1 MDYSAI
7 ALFTYNF
14 PHRKTEEVVS
24 RLFWEGV
31 PIACMIAADYVQLNI
46 PAPSV
51 RTHIRHRDAVHP
63 RELAR
68 RLNVPYYAAP
78 HNSPETIRILKDHR
92 IELGLIAGARILKSD
107 IIEACGKGIVNL
119 HPGLIPEA
127 RGLDTLLWSIRNDI
141 PLGVTAHL
149 IDSRVDAGQ
158 LLLKRTIKIYRDD
171 TLFDLAERLNETQI
185 DMLKASI
192 EAAFR
197 QQTIPCDFTGTSYY
211 RKMPAELVKKALSKL
226 PRYIERHAT

>member
-1 MDYSAI
+1 MDYPAI

-14 PHRKTEEVVS
+14 PHRKTEEFVS
-24 RLFWEGV
+24 RLFWEGI

-51 RTHIRHRDAVHP
+51 RTHIRHRDAIHP

-68 RLNVPYYAAP
+68 RLNVPYYVAS
-78 HNSPETIRILKDHR
+78 HNSPDTVRILKDHR
-92 IELGLIAGARILKSD
+92 VELGLIAGARILKGD
-107 IIEACGKGIVNL
+107 VIKACGTGIVNL

-127 RGLDTLLWSIRNDI
+127 RGLDTLLWSVMDDI
-141 PLGVTAHL
+141 PLGVTSHL
-149 IDSRVDAGQ
+149 IDARVDAGR
-158 LLLKRTIKIYRDD
+158 LLLKRTLPIYRDD

-185 DMLKASI
+185 DMLKPSI

-197 QQTIPCDFTGTSYY
+197 QQTIPCDFTGSSYY
-211 RKMPAELVKKALSKL
+211 RKMPAELEKEALSKL
-226 PRYIERHAT
+226 PRYIERYAT